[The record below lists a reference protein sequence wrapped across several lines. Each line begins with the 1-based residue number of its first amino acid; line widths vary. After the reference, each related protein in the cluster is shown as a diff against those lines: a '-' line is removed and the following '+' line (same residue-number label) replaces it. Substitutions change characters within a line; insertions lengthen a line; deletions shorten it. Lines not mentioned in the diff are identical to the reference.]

1 MAKVKASAAEEAN
14 TAQFVK
20 GEYVRRKPLHEL
32 FAKAEGKSDVA
43 SNSMAYED
51 EFHGRYGGNTLAG
64 GVAGSAAIIAP
75 PYLPRQL
82 ESLVQTNNSLGACID
97 AMVTNVHETGF
108 VIEYKDPAKNGPKLK
123 TKEKTKAPG
132 GKPEKPVNDNVQKAD
147 TPAEEVDPK
156 VKEVTQFFD
165 EVWPGMSFQKL
176 RKELG
181 HDIERTGNGY
191 IEVIRNLLGEVVM
204 LRRMDPKLTRMCLLS
219 APNPAQIVIRR
230 GEKDV
235 KVTVPMRYRRFVQ
248 SIGVDYVYFKEFGCP
263 MLLHKKTGQLL
274 AENKKAELIKEKALG
289 SEVIHFVKTPD
300 VETPYGVPQW
310 VSQMPSVLGSRKAE
324 EHNLDYFASGGVPPL
339 MIFVHGGMMAQPAK
353 DALQEFL
360 ASTPGAKQGAPVFEV
375 IGTGGGVDSANAV
388 RVTVERFGN
397 ERQKDSMF
405 EMYDKR
411 CEERVRRAWRLPPIF
426 VGQAADYS
434 FATAHASYA
443 VGEAQVFKPERDE
456 FDGVVNSTIM
466 RELDPT
472 GELVFRSKGVPVKDV
487 EQQMK
492 ALDSVKEHLEPSH
505 IVESINEIAGTN
517 FKPRDGV
524 DDEMIEDKTLGF
536 ENKRVDLDMKKNPP
550 VVLATAGPGKVP
562 AKAPARKAD
571 GLDAALILADE
582 VFTSLVKGERGEPL
596 MNLLNTVSTLG
607 SDQLTSFKGALSE
620 RVLEGEVS
628 GDSVSRFVA
637 MAVLM
642 KAFE

>member
-1 MAKVKASAAEEAN
+1 MSKVKASAAEEAN
-14 TAQFVK
+14 VAQFVK

-32 FAKAEGKSDVA
+32 FAKAEGKNDVA

-51 EFHGRYGGNTLAG
+51 EFHGKYGGNVLG
-64 GVAGSAAIIAP
+64 GAMSGSAAIIAP

-108 VIEYKDPAKNGPKLK
+108 VVEYKDPAKNGPKLK
-123 TKEKTKAPG
+123 TKEKTKAPTG
-132 GKPEKPVNDNVQKAD
+132 EKPVNDNVQKAD
-147 TPAEEVDPK
+147 APAAEEVDPK

-165 EVWPGMSFQKL
+165 EVWPGVSFQRL

-191 IEVIRNLLGEVVM
+191 VEVIRNLLGEVVM

-219 APNPAQIVIRR
+219 IPNPAQIVIRR
-230 GEKDV
+230 GDKDV

-263 MLLHKKTGQLL
+263 MLLHKKTGELRSD
-274 AENKKAELIKEKALG
+274 KDKAELIKLRVLG
-289 SEVIHFVKTPD
+289 SEVIHFVKNLD

-310 VSQMPSVLGSRKAE
+310 VNQMPSVLGSRKAE
-324 EHNLDYFASGGVPPL
+324 EHNLEYFDNGGVPPL

-360 ASTPGAKQGAPVFEV
+360 ASKPGAKQGAPVFEV
-375 IGTGGGVDSANAV
+375 IGTGGGVDAANSV

-411 CEERVRRAWRLPPIF
+411 CEERIRRAWRLPPIF

-456 FDGVVNSTIM
+456 FDGVINSTIM
-466 RELDPT
+466 RELDPS

-492 ALDSVKEHLEPSH
+492 ALEVVKVHLEPSH
-505 IVESINEIAGTN
+505 IVEQINEIAGTN

-524 DDEMIEDKTLGF
+524 DDEMIEDKTIGM
-536 ENKRVDLDMKKNPP
+536 EGKRIDLDLKKNPP
-550 VVLATAGPGKVP
+550 PPPAFASAPGAAVK
-562 AKAPARKAD
+562 KGD
-571 GLDAALILADE
+571 DLDVALILAED
-582 VFTSLVKGERGEPL
+582 VFEAIQQGAKGEPL
-596 MNLLNTVSTLG
+596 MKLLTSVAQLGQGQINSFKAALAEKVLEDGVAGDSITRFVST
-607 SDQLTSFKGALSE
+607 
-620 RVLEGEVS
+620 
-628 GDSVSRFVA
+628 
-637 MAVLM
+637 AVLM
-642 KAFE
+642 KAFD